1 VATSAPNSE
10 RFESLL
16 HDIRREGR
24 VLLVHGSRSIRGT
37 ELEEMRRL
45 WGCRL
50 REVGTG
56 PGEPMGM
63 EAPFT
68 PDAVALFLA
77 ILAKGCIVALVPP
90 GDPAN
95 DAALRSAGAVHGWRQ
110 SDTEG
115 WTLEERLPP
124 FGTDRVALPAAPG
137 LLLAGRRSGT
147 FEFALGIEE
156 LLRGLDPQA
165 SLATLAP
172 LHTREGMV
180 TLLTSL
186 ARGESLSLPSI
197 SRAPSAHATPAG
209 VRD

>member
-1 VATSAPNSE
+1 
-10 RFESLL
+10 
-16 HDIRREGR
+16 
-24 VLLVHGSRSIRGT
+24 
-37 ELEEMRRL
+37 MRRL

-68 PDAVALFLA
+68 PDAVALLLA
-77 ILAKGCIVALVPP
+77 ILSKGCIAALVPP

-110 SDTEG
+110 SDAEG

-147 FEFALGIEE
+147 FEFALDVEE
-156 LLRGLDPQA
+156 LLRGLDPA
-165 SLATLAP
+165 AKLATLAP
-172 LHTREGMV
+172 LHTREGIV
-180 TLLTSL
+180 TLLISL
-186 ARGESLSLPSI
+186 ARGAALSLPST
-197 SRAPSAHATPAG
+197 SRTPSASPTPAA
-209 VRD
+209 VSDH

>member
-1 VATSAPNSE
+1 MATSSPSSE
-10 RFESLL
+10 RFERLL

-24 VLLVHGSRSIRGT
+24 VLLVHGSRTIRGT
-37 ELEEMRRL
+37 ELEETRRL

-68 PDAVALFLA
+68 PDAVSLLLA
-77 ILAKGCIVALVPP
+77 ILAKGCVAALVPP

-110 SDTEG
+110 SETEG

-124 FGTDRVALPAAPG
+124 FGTDRVALPAPPG

-156 LLRGLDPQA
+156 LLRGLDPA
-165 SLATLAP
+165 AKLATLAP
-172 LHTREGMV
+172 LHTREGIV

-186 ARGESLSLPSI
+186 VRGESLSLPST
-197 SRAPSAHATPAG
+197 SRVPSARASAAS